1 MKTIGFRGFLYFQT
15 HPDVMGGFFLWN
27 SGDMETWWDDGMK
40 RYFMGGLFFV
50 VKVNG
55 DLETLGCFFL
65 VVLFLCRHIIGAWW
79 SLQVEQIVGV
89 GRTKTSV
96 WWGLCT
102 VTLRRLVIDSS
113 PVPERNTTFSFGLLD
128 PPGLDKAP
136 SRFANGNA
144 PHDIPMVS
152 PSIVLP
158 RFRTTP
164 GATAPGSEDY
174 LRVELVLE
182 PDHATS
188 CQCFRPKEQLLEHLE
203 QLMGRA
209 PTTQPGSKEG
219 VEPWHWRYPLAI

>member
-1 MKTIGFRGFLYFQT
+1 M
-15 HPDVMGGFFLWN
+15 
-27 SGDMETWWDDGMK
+27 
-40 RYFMGGLFFV
+40 
-50 VKVNG
+50 
-55 DLETLGCFFL
+55 
-65 VVLFLCRHIIGAWW
+65 
-79 SLQVEQIVGV
+79 VGV
-89 GRTKTSV
+89 GRTKKSV

-136 SRFANGNA
+136 SHFANGNN

-209 PTTQPGSKEG
+209 PTTQPGSKER
-219 VEPWHWRYPLAI
+219 VEP